1 MKSLSWCGPVAAALA
16 LFATPALSAQVV
28 DLSLTDPDV
37 DGFIY
42 ASGAFD
48 WPPEGHSATATLT
61 FSGLQLI
68 DAVFTGNVEEQKTW
82 WDEAIGGVW
91 GNEYSL
97 AFDCSLGGGCVVQT
111 SPGVATGIL
120 NTPLGFD
127 KPCTPATA
135 GDCSSHFFPQ
145 FATFD
150 GVFRVSQAARSPYSV
165 TLTISDFSAV
175 PEPAAWAM
183 MIVGFGLVG
192 NVLRR
197 SRRGFA
203 AA

>member
-16 LFATPALSAQVV
+16 LLATPALSAQVV

-61 FSGLQLI
+61 FSGLALI
-68 DAVFTGNVEEQKTW
+68 DAVFTGNVEERKTW

-97 AFDCSLGGGCVVQT
+97 AYDCSLTGGCVVVT
-111 SPGVATGIL
+111 SPGTASGVL
-120 NTPLGFD
+120 STPLGFD
-127 KPCTPATA
+127 RPCTPTTL

-150 GVFRVSQAARSPYSV
+150 GVFRVSPAARAPYSV
-165 TLTISDFSAV
+165 SLTISDFTAV
-175 PEPAAWAM
+175 PEPAGWAM

-192 NVLRR
+192 SMLRR

-203 AA
+203 AV